1 MAESGDIF
9 NEFKQAKPPEKIF
22 LIGGG
27 IAVIAILLYLHSQSG
42 GGAKSQATD
51 TSGGGATGAG
61 GIQTVPTGQQGQVPL
76 LPTAQWG
83 GPAFTP
89 TFDQNGTL
97 IGYEP
102 TPPPAPAPPTVPP
115 PTGSHGHHRPP
126 HVASSPNE
134 KTMGAGALRR
144 EGRQDIGQGRTDIR
158 QAGNRQFTN
167 PTNAATRGGL
177 RQGVRPMP
185 TTRPQRA
192 NPTMQHGAVAQTA
205 ARTKTR
211 G

>member
-83 GPAFTP
+83 GPAFTRSEEH
-89 TFDQNGTL
+89 TSELQ
-97 IGYEP
+97 
-102 TPPPAPAPPTVPP
+102 
-115 PTGSHGHHRPP
+115 
-126 HVASSPNE
+126 SPDHLVCRLLLE
-134 KTMGAGALRR
+134 KKKN
-144 EGRQDIGQGRTDIR
+144 I
-158 QAGNRQFTN
+158 
-167 PTNAATRGGL
+167 
-177 RQGVRPMP
+177 
-185 TTRPQRA
+185 
-192 NPTMQHGAVAQTA
+192 QTA
-205 ARTKTR
+205 
-211 G
+211 